1 MADRNNEEM
10 LSGDILSQLTGSVQR
25 VDHKT
30 DTQNRLLG
38 SIDATLKEIIRDSK
52 DMSSANAIN
61 AYGRSGGGFAY
72 RDPRYSAPSRSRYSR
87 GKQDAYGY
95 DADEFGAGI
104 ASEIAQSIF
113 QSRGGIKR
121 IFQSVLYNLSG
132 PVKKE
137 FETSVYDILDGIEK
151 SVRDAVNKAD
161 KGGRWKTDFTKRLD
175 EAMSTLAQDLGV
187 DVKDIKKGIGREL
200 GKKLLGNSDFKAI
213 TDFGRDFAQTQ
224 LTYIQ
229 NAYKGGKSKATARN
243 MESLSDEERFQ
254 KNAASLSEIGADIK
268 KKEEP
273 SSREELYQKGEVEA
287 QKEVQKRD
295 EDAKDRLAKMK
306 KMLGIESLGTVS
318 QPDDDTSNVPYV
330 ADSSKKS
337 EASESARKR
346 NNSDNNQNK
355 DEASAIES
363 AKQLSINAENC
374 MITADNIDIN
384 VEGLDL
390 ESYFGGNE
398 AAPEIRQ
405 QSEQQTAQELPDLSE
420 IASEEIARQYP
431 KPNAAPT
438 VMPDILSELSEIGS
452 PEMANE
458 QNSQSAY
465 WRANRQNVTRLENAQ
480 NQPEN
485 PVYEYGEN
493 ALTNAG
499 NFRNPNAAPMRP
511 ETAEM
516 ESISGRK
523 YERSPRTNPLELSE
537 INEEES
543 NKRKK
548 RVAQTESAESTE
560 MPEVKKSIEESPA
573 LDGLESVFKMLK
585 GEGETLLKS
594 NKTTSKLFDLIKGG
608 EKGGANLLSG
618 FGQKASGI
626 FEQGKQQYLGEL
638 AKGMLPQEMSGLN
651 GIISTLTGGATE
663 AGAALSGVS
672 GVLTALG
679 PEVLVLI
686 AGISLAANALKKSF
700 APAVEG
706 TKKLL
711 KESEVVVGRFFTS
724 QKNNLETAQKRLLE
738 DVRTIVEEPF
748 NILKKGAEEW
758 YNAWDSNLRTINATQ
773 GYTKADLQNLMASFA
788 DRLRS
793 EGLTSVVSATDITNS
808 LTKVLSSGLS
818 GEIAEEFAYI
828 ATKLNAAVPTQDF
841 FSYADTYASIA
852 ANAVRTGMSQ
862 TAAIEFAN
870 EQLTAFAN
878 NVLYASR
885 EVAGGFT
892 TGLQNAE
899 ALFKQSVQIAQA
911 GRSYNATEISGVLTA
926 VSAITGAIAP
936 DLASAMTDAIYR
948 AAVGGNSTEIVALRS
963 MAGINASNTEFLQAL
978 TSNPKRVFVELFKEL
993 GKRQNMS
1000 EDAYMEVAEGLSGI
1014 FGLSADTFARV
1025 DFEYLSQ
1032 AIDSME
1038 TASSALEKNMML
1050 LASGETTTNAE
1061 QLKIQEINK
1070 MILDE
1075 GLSYVLDNEAAR
1087 AIQQHMW
1094 DEQIARELQEA
1105 EYGVNLQGAALEFI
1119 RSIKETVYNILNM
1132 LNPLHWAKKVAE
1144 LVFTA
1149 EEGNAIKSDIT
1160 SVLEL
1165 GKVGQGNEQSRYNL
1179 VTRNQDLNVIPDL
1192 VTLLGG
1198 ESAFAYAESARKL
1211 GTNITSLGLNRLN
1224 EKWNTDSKFVNSGFS
1239 ELTPAQSQYG
1249 WQSIGKSAAAMAASS
1264 QSSNE
1269 SVTGISDLQNQSE
1282 QSLDNADTMYRKNL
1296 QSMIDSM
1303 EGFIQNNPEANYKD
1317 WLDTA
1322 RSFGIADFESAI
1334 ADAGLSNAEVQGY
1347 FDALQTKLGSIQKK
1361 EREDREDSFWKDTGE
1376 SLTTQNALTTNISG
1390 SVGDAVDELKAVST
1404 SMSEV
1409 SLQLQRT
1416 ADALNSLSESSDAI
1430 KNDVS
1435 EIKSS
1440 IGTIKS
1446 DINDPGTGIRFNVS
1460 EIHSVIRQI
1469 DSKFSY
1475 YKDEI
1480 TKTHI
1485 PAVKKA
1491 ISDQTLAV
1499 LGNPTSTMSGVIG
1512 KLASATD
1519 KLGDIYNAINDGV
1532 KGLPYIAQELQ
1543 NFHITVREA
1552 YYGESG
1558 IVGSMAN
1565 SNNNNTFNEDVIG
1578 YLAQILSIMQ
1588 NGGTPVVTQLP
1599 NSLIGLSGA
1608 LEGARGGYL

>member
-1 MADRNNEEM
+1 MADRNNVDASM
-10 LSGDILSQLTGSVQR
+10 SGDILSQLMGSVNR
-25 VDHKT
+25 VDNKS

-38 SIDATLKEIIRDSK
+38 SIDATLKQMIRDGQN
-52 DMSSANAIN
+52 MSSANAIN
-61 AYGRSGGGFAY
+61 TYGRSGGGFAY
-72 RDPRYSAPSRSRYSR
+72 RDPRFSAPSRSRYSR

-95 DADEFGAGI
+95 DPDEFGAGI

-121 IFQSVLYNLSG
+121 IFQSVLFNLTG

-151 SVRDAVNKAD
+151 TVRDAVNKAD
-161 KGGRWKTDFTKRLD
+161 KGGKWKTDFTKRLD
-175 EAMSTLAQDLGV
+175 ESMSSLASDLGV
-187 DVKDIKKGIGREL
+187 DVKDIKKEIGREI

-213 TDFGRDFAQTQ
+213 ADFGRDFAQTQ

-229 NAYKGGKSKATARN
+229 NSYKGGKSKATARN
-243 MESLSDEERFQ
+243 MESLSDAERL
-254 KNAASLSEIGADIK
+254 KRNTESLSEIGADIK
-268 KKEEP
+268 QQNEP
-273 SSREELYQKGEVEA
+273 ASREELYDKAESEA
-287 QKEVQKRD
+287 RERD
-295 EDAKDRLAKMK
+295 ADAARRLAKLK
-306 KMLGIESLGTVS
+306 KMLGIEDENTNASEVS
-318 QPDDDTSNVPYV
+318 QSV
-330 ADSSKKS
+330 
-337 EASESARKR
+337 RKR
-346 NNSDNNQNK
+346 NKGNKNNE

-363 AKQLSINAENC
+363 ARNMSIAAETC

-384 VEGLDL
+384 VEGLNLD
-390 ESYFGGNE
+390 EYFGGNE

-405 QSEQQTAQELPDLSE
+405 QNDREVQSQQQGLPNISE
-420 IASEEIARQYP
+420 IGESVARQYP
-431 KPNAAPT
+431 KPNESPT
-438 VMPDILSELSEIGS
+438 VMPDILSELSEIGN

-458 QNSQSAY
+458 QNSQSPY
-465 WRANRQNVTRLENAQ
+465 WRANRNNVIRQNV
-480 NQPEN
+480 PEQEEEQ
-485 PVYEYGEN
+485 VLDYGEN
-493 ALTNAG
+493 ALTKYK
-499 NFRNPNAAPMRP
+499 NFRNVNPRAVVENP
-511 ETAEM
+511 EM
-516 ESISGRK
+516 ETIQTRILPREPRPLREE
-523 YERSPRTNPLELSE
+523 ERLQLSE
-537 INEEES
+537 INETEKNKRRKRDDESETAEMDSIKSKGTEES
-543 NKRKK
+543 
-548 RVAQTESAESTE
+548 E
-560 MPEVKKSIEESPA
+560 A
-573 LDGLESVFKMLK
+573 LAGLESVFKMLK

-594 NKTTSKLFDLIKGG
+594 NKTTSKLLDIAKFGGKGG
-608 EKGGANLLSG
+608 ESLLSG
-618 FGQKASGI
+618 FGGRASTI
-626 FEQGKQQYLGEL
+626 FEQSKQQYLGEI
-638 AKGMLPQEMSGLN
+638 AKGILPQEMSGLN

-993 GKRQNMS
+993 AKRQNMS

-1025 DFEYLSQ
+1025 DFDYLAQ

-1038 TASSALEKNMML
+1038 TASSALDKNMML

-1061 QLKIQEINK
+1061 QLKIQEINR

-1105 EYGVNLQGAALEFI
+1105 EYGVNLQGAALEFL
-1119 RSIKETVYNILNM
+1119 RGIKETVYHILNM
-1132 LNPLHWAKKVAE
+1132 LNPLHWIQKIAE
-1144 LVFTA
+1144 LQMTY
-1149 EEGNAIKSDIT
+1149 EEGDAIKDDIAQ
-1160 SVLEL
+1160 VLEL
-1165 GKVGQGNEQSRYNL
+1165 GKVGQGNERSRYEL
-1179 VTRNQDLNVIPDL
+1179 VTRNQDLNVVSDL

-1198 ESAFAYAESARKL
+1198 KSSFASTEAARKNL
-1211 GTNITSLGLNRLN
+1211 QGRLSPGLAISNA
-1224 EKWNTDSKFVNSGFS
+1224 KSAAASSKFVNSGFS
-1239 ELTPAQSQYG
+1239 ELAKAESQYG
-1249 WQSIGKSAAAMAASS
+1249 WQSIGKSAAAMASS
-1264 QSSNE
+1264 QQSSNDN
-1269 SVTGISDLQNQSE
+1269 VVGISDLQNQSE
-1282 QSLDNADTMYRKNL
+1282 QSVDSADTMYRKNL

-1303 EGFIQNNPEANYKD
+1303 EGFIKSNPSANYQD

-1322 RSFGIADFESAI
+1322 RSYGIADFNAAI
-1334 ADAGLSNAEVQGY
+1334 ERAGLSNAEVEGH
-1347 FDALQTKLGSIQKK
+1347 FDAIQTQLGAMQKK
-1361 EREDREDSFWKDTGE
+1361 EREDREDMFWKDTGE
-1376 SLTTQNALTTNISG
+1376 SLNEQNTLTGRQNELTSAISG
-1390 SVGDAVDELKAVST
+1390 SLDSAVTKLSDVSNAL
-1404 SMSEV
+1404 SETV
-1409 SLQLQRT
+1409 EHMKST
-1416 ADALNSLSESSDAI
+1416 ADSLTAMKEDMSSVRHD
-1430 KNDVS
+1430 
-1435 EIKSS
+1435 
-1440 IGTIKS
+1440 IGDT
-1446 DINDPGTGIRFNVS
+1446 DGMRD
-1460 EIHSVIRQI
+1460 
-1469 DSKFSY
+1469 
-1475 YKDEI
+1475 
-1480 TKTHI
+1480 
-1485 PAVKKA
+1485 
-1491 ISDQTLAV
+1491 
-1499 LGNPTSTMSGVIG
+1499 
-1512 KLASATD
+1512 KLASAASNVFSILSSMGSIPSAISTAGD
-1519 KLGDIYNAINDGV
+1519 NVKTEITNQISRLILTAFGEGSIMKKVSDDFTTANQILGNIYNVLSDGA
-1532 KGLPYIAQELQ
+1532 KGLPYLSTELY
-1543 NFHITVREA
+1543 NFHYNFLDIFTSDGVRENLGGA
-1552 YYGESG
+1552 
-1558 IVGSMAN
+1558 
-1565 SNNNNTFNEDVIG
+1565 NNNPSANEQVVM
-1578 YLAQILSIMQ
+1578 YLQQIVSILQ
-1588 NGGTPVVTQLP
+1588 SGGTPVVTQLP

-1608 LEGARGGYL
+1608 LEGAQGGYL

>member
-1 MADRNNEEM
+1 MADRNNVDASM
-10 LSGDILSQLTGSVQR
+10 SGDILSQLMGSVNR
-25 VDHKT
+25 VDNKS

-38 SIDATLKEIIRDSK
+38 SIDATLKQMIRDGQN
-52 DMSSANAIN
+52 MSSANAIN
-61 AYGRSGGGFAY
+61 TYGRSGGGFAY
-72 RDPRYSAPSRSRYSR
+72 RDPRFSAPSRSRYSR

-95 DADEFGAGI
+95 DPDEFGAGI

-121 IFQSVLYNLSG
+121 IFQSVLFNLTG

-151 SVRDAVNKAD
+151 TVRDAVNKAD
-161 KGGRWKTDFTKRLD
+161 KGGKWKTDFTKRLD
-175 EAMSTLAQDLGV
+175 ESMSSLASDLGV
-187 DVKDIKKGIGREL
+187 DVKDIKKEIGREI

-213 TDFGRDFAQTQ
+213 ADFGRDFAQTQ

-229 NAYKGGKSKATARN
+229 NSYKGGKSKATARN
-243 MESLSDEERFQ
+243 MESLSDAERL
-254 KNAASLSEIGADIK
+254 KRNTESLSEIGAD
-268 KKEEP
+268 
-273 SSREELYQKGEVEA
+273 VE
-287 QKEVQKRD
+287 KTKV
-295 EDAKDRLAKMK
+295 
-306 KMLGIESLGTVS
+306 G
-318 QPDDDTSNVPYV
+318 
-330 ADSSKKS
+330 
-337 EASESARKR
+337 SARAKLFGESVDEQ
-346 NNSDNNQNK
+346 NEESNQNSEIVESVRK
-355 DEASAIES
+355 SNSRKKQIEGEASAIES
-363 AKQLSINAENC
+363 ARNMSIVAETC

-384 VEGLDL
+384 VEGLNLD
-390 ESYFGGNE
+390 EYFGGNE

-405 QSEQQTAQELPDLSE
+405 QSEQQTAQQTKQELPDLSE
-420 IASEEIARQYP
+420 ITSEEIARRYP
-431 KPNAAPT
+431 KPNESPT
-438 VMPDILSELSEIGS
+438 VMPDILSELSEIGN

-458 QNSQSAY
+458 QNSQSPY
-465 WRANRQNVTRLENAQ
+465 WRANRNNVIRQNV
-480 NQPEN
+480 PEQEEEQ
-485 PVYEYGEN
+485 VLDYGEN
-493 ALTNAG
+493 ALTKYK
-499 NFRNPNAAPMRP
+499 NFRNVNPRAVV
-511 ETAEM
+511 ETPEM
-516 ESISGRK
+516 ETIQTRILPREPRPLREE
-523 YERSPRTNPLELSE
+523 ERLQLSE
-537 INEEES
+537 INETEKNKRRKRDDESETAEMDSIKSKGTEES
-543 NKRKK
+543 
-548 RVAQTESAESTE
+548 E
-560 MPEVKKSIEESPA
+560 A
-573 LDGLESVFKMLK
+573 LAGLESVFKMLK

-594 NKTTSKLFDLIKGG
+594 NKTTSKLLDIAKFGGKGG
-608 EKGGANLLSG
+608 ESLLSG
-618 FGQKASGI
+618 FGGRASTI
-626 FEQGKQQYLGEL
+626 FEQSKQQYLGEI
-638 AKGMLPQEMSGLN
+638 AKGILPQEMSGMN

-993 GKRQNMS
+993 AKRQNMS

-1025 DFEYLSQ
+1025 DFDYLAQ

-1038 TASSALEKNMML
+1038 TASSALDKNMML

-1061 QLKIQEINK
+1061 QLKIQEINR

-1105 EYGVNLQGAALEFI
+1105 EYGVNLQGAALEFL
-1119 RSIKETVYNILNM
+1119 RGIKETVYHILNM
-1132 LNPLHWAKKVAE
+1132 LNPLHWIQKIAE
-1144 LVFTA
+1144 LQMTY
-1149 EEGNAIKSDIT
+1149 EEGDAIKDDIAQ
-1160 SVLEL
+1160 VLEL
-1165 GKVGQGNEQSRYNL
+1165 GKVGQGNERSRYEL
-1179 VTRNQDLNVIPDL
+1179 VTRNQDLNVVSDL

-1198 ESAFAYAESARKL
+1198 KSSFASTEAARKNL
-1211 GTNITSLGLNRLN
+1211 QGRLSPGLAISNA
-1224 EKWNTDSKFVNSGFS
+1224 KSAAASSKFVNSGFS
-1239 ELTPAQSQYG
+1239 ELTKAESQYG
-1249 WQSIGKSAAAMAASS
+1249 WQSIGKSAAAMASS
-1264 QSSNE
+1264 QQSSNDN
-1269 SVTGISDLQNQSE
+1269 VVGISDLQNQSE
-1282 QSLDNADTMYRKNL
+1282 QSVDSADTMYRKNL

-1303 EGFIQNNPEANYKD
+1303 EGFIKSNPSANYQD

-1322 RSFGIADFESAI
+1322 RSYGIADFNAAI
-1334 ADAGLSNAEVQGY
+1334 ERAGLSNAEVEGH
-1347 FDALQTKLGSIQKK
+1347 FDAIQTQLGAMQKK
-1361 EREDREDSFWKDTGE
+1361 EREDREDMFWKDTGE
-1376 SLTTQNALTTNISG
+1376 SLNEQNTLTGRQNELTSAISG
-1390 SVGDAVDELKAVST
+1390 SLDSAVTKLSDVSNAL
-1404 SMSEV
+1404 SETV
-1409 SLQLQRT
+1409 EHMKST
-1416 ADALNSLSESSDAI
+1416 ADSLTAMKEDMSSVRHD
-1430 KNDVS
+1430 
-1435 EIKSS
+1435 
-1440 IGTIKS
+1440 IGDT
-1446 DINDPGTGIRFNVS
+1446 DGMRD
-1460 EIHSVIRQI
+1460 
-1469 DSKFSY
+1469 
-1475 YKDEI
+1475 
-1480 TKTHI
+1480 
-1485 PAVKKA
+1485 
-1491 ISDQTLAV
+1491 
-1499 LGNPTSTMSGVIG
+1499 
-1512 KLASATD
+1512 KLASAASNVFSILSSMGSIPSAISTAGD
-1519 KLGDIYNAINDGV
+1519 NVKTEITNQISRLILTAFGEGSIMKKVSDDFTTANQTLGDIYNVLSDGNW
-1532 KGLPYIAQELQ
+1532 GLASTKQEII
-1543 NFHITVREA
+1543 NFHSNFLDIFTDANVRENLA
-1552 YYGESG
+1552 GSSSNPSANEQVVMYLQQ
-1558 IVGSMAN
+1558 IVS
-1565 SNNNNTFNEDVIG
+1565 
-1578 YLAQILSIMQ
+1578 ILQS
-1588 NGGTPVVTQLP
+1588 GGTPVVTQLP

-1608 LEGARGGYL
+1608 LEGAQGGYL

>member
-243 MESLSDEERFQ
+243 MESLSDEERLQ

-268 KKEEP
+268 KQEEP
-273 SSREELYQKGEVEA
+273 SSREELYTEHDTEQK
-287 QKEVQKRD
+287 KRD
-295 EDAKDRLAKMK
+295 ADAKKRLSALQ
-306 KMLGIESLGTVS
+306 KMLGIETQSSPETEFNPNES
-318 QPDDDTSNVPYV
+318 ETSESVRK
-330 ADSSKKS
+330 SKKS
-337 EASESARKR
+337 
-346 NNSDNNQNK
+346 QNRGQQIE

-405 QSEQQTAQELPDLSE
+405 HSEQQTAQELPDISE

-431 KPNAAPT
+431 KPNAAPI
-438 VMPDILSELSEIGS
+438 VMSDILSELSEIGS

-493 ALTNAG
+493 ALTNTG

-548 RVAQTESAESTE
+548 RIAQTESAESTE

-672 GVLTALG
+672 GILTALG

-1105 EYGVNLQGAALEFI
+1105 EYGVNLQGAALEFL
-1119 RSIKETVYNILNM
+1119 RGIKETVYNILNI
-1132 LNPLHWAKKVAE
+1132 LNPLHWIQKIAE
-1144 LVFTA
+1144 LQLTY
-1149 EEGNAIKSDIT
+1149 EEGDAIKDDVAQ
-1160 SVLEL
+1160 VLEL
-1165 GKVGQGNEQSRYNL
+1165 GKVGQGNERSRYEL
-1179 VTRNQDLNVIPDL
+1179 VTRNQDLNVISDL

-1198 ESAFAYAESARKL
+1198 KSSFASAEEKRKNWQSTLSPLLGVSNAKSAAA
-1211 GTNITSLGLNRLN
+1211 S
-1224 EKWNTDSKFVNSGFS
+1224 SKFVNSGFS

-1249 WQSIGKSAAAMAASS
+1249 WQSIGKSAAAMASSS

-1390 SVGDAVDELKAVST
+1390 SVGDAVNELKSVST
-1404 SMSEV
+1404 SMSEAAIHLKAA
-1409 SLQLQRT
+1409 SEKIGI
-1416 ADALNSLSESSDAI
+1416 LSENSTVI
-1430 KNDVS
+1430 KESVS
-1435 EIKSS
+1435 EINGS
-1440 IGTIKS
+1440 ITTIKS
-1446 DINDPGTGIRFNVS
+1446 DINDPGNGIRFNVS

-1485 PAVKKA
+1485 PAIKKA

-1499 LGNPTSTMSGVIG
+1499 LGNPTSTMSGVMD
-1512 KLASATD
+1512 KLSSATD
-1519 KLGDIYNAINDGV
+1519 KLGEIYNAISDGV